1 MADVPAGIFRAYDV
15 RGLVDEQLD
24 ERVVGLV
31 GRAFGSLV
39 RRNGGTRVVMGRDG
53 RLTSPAYA
61 AAFAS
66 GLCASGCDVLD
77 AGPVP
82 TPMLYFGIHHLDAD
96 GGVSVT
102 ASHNPAEYNGL
113 KLCLGTKTL
122 FGDAIQELRKQ
133 IEADDFDEGSGSVES
148 VDLVS
153 PYIAMVKE
161 RVRLEQ
167 PVRVVVDAG
176 NGIAGMIAPRLYR
189 ELGCEVEELYCD
201 LDGRFPNH
209 HPDPTVEKNV
219 VDLRERVLSGGYDLG
234 LGFDGD
240 GDRVG
245 VIDERGQIV
254 WGDRLT
260 ILLARDVLSRNPGA
274 TVIFDVKCSKLLAD
288 DIESHGGNPLMWKT
302 GHSFIKQKIREEKAL
317 LAGEMSG
324 HLFFGENF
332 FGHDDAVYA
341 GAKLME
347 IYSRQDHPFSE
358 QLAGLP
364 EVYSTPEI
372 RRGSTEEHK
381 FELCE
386 RLRDELSADHDV
398 IAIDGV
404 RVEFEDGWGLARA
417 SNTGPQI
424 ILRFEAQSPGRLDEI
439 RQLVE
444 GRLERLEQ
452 ELGVEPVAADH

>member
-1 MADVPAGIFRAYDV
+1 MAQVPAGIFRAYDI

-24 ERVVGLV
+24 ERVVELV

-39 RRNGGTRVVMGRDG
+39 RRDGGRRVVMGRDG
-53 RLTSPAYA
+53 RITSPSYA
-61 AAFAS
+61 GAFAA
-66 GLCASGCDVLD
+66 GVRAAGCDVLD
-77 AGPVP
+77 AGPIP
-82 TPMLYFGIHHLDAD
+82 TPMLYFGIHHLGAD

-113 KLCLGTKTL
+113 KLCLGTRTL
-122 FGDAIQELRKQ
+122 FGDAIQAIRAQ
-133 IEADDFDEGSGSVES
+133 IEADDVDTGEGSIEQ
-148 VDLVS
+148 VDLVT

-161 RVRLEQ
+161 RVQLAR

-219 VDLRERVLSGGYDLG
+219 VDLRERVLAGSHDLG

-245 VIDERGQIV
+245 VIDETGAIV

-288 DIESHGGNPLMWKT
+288 DIAAHGGNPLMWKT
-302 GHSFIKQKIREEKAL
+302 GHSFIKQAIREKGAL

-347 IYSRQDHPFSE
+347 IYSRQEGSFSS
-358 QLAGLP
+358 QLDGLP
-364 EVYSTPEI
+364 EVFSTPEI
-372 RRGSTEEHK
+372 RRPSTEEHK
-381 FELCE
+381 FELCN
-386 RLRDELSADHDV
+386 RVRDELAADYDV
-398 IAIDGV
+398 NAIDGV
-404 RVEFEDGWGLARA
+404 RVEFDDGWGLARA

-424 ILRFEAQSPGRLDEI
+424 ILRFEAQSAERLAEI
-439 RQLVE
+439 RDLVE
-444 GRLERLEQ
+444 SRLSRLED
-452 ELGVEPVAADH
+452 ELGVEPVPADH